1 MDADQVAHMLELE
14 DRLSKIRK
22 QATSKLENQKHIAII
37 LTAVEDNIEG
47 HDTND
52 TSKNI
57 ISYMVAFMSLLDQA
71 IDKDTHNIIDLQLA
85 TAATYL
91 LDIIFQYSPKK
102 LLRSKF
108 SELLAKIAPCITD
121 EKAEPLLIRSAIGCL
136 ASLLVAQ
143 DAQAWN
149 NTHNLT
155 ITPMRGLQG
164 LLELSLD
171 PRPKIRKRALEALH
185 KILENPPVAPTAEHV
200 ASTTISVFAINQLTD
215 VLNELN
221 GLSNKQLKNQTVKD
235 DINSKVIK
243 CLRLVSTVV
252 TSGQWPTGQI
262 EPLCDMLLDVTK
274 SSDQYLVSTSFECF
288 EKLFNSM
295 AESTVSAGLAE
306 DKYVKV
312 IDTIFQL
319 RPSNNDT
326 HLVGSWIA
334 VVVKGMSTYAVGSP
348 MNAMAKIP
356 EVFELMSIYLQSEN
370 KEISFSASQCLIAVL
385 TQAIKDEILLTP
397 EQSQNNISKKDAKL
411 VTNVINSLSETFCEF
426 LTVRYTNCTKE
437 ILNILAAAYKKL
449 RFRAHPALD
458 KPLQIVDSWRVNEK
472 QETMELV
479 SEIELVIGNAVSA
492 IGPDIVLKTLPL
504 NLNNE
509 IPDQP
514 GRAWLLPLLRDYTR
528 NAKLSI
534 FITDLLPAA
543 KDFESRLDSF
553 PKESVQLRIYQT
565 IIDQIWST
573 LPHFAELP
581 TDLMESFT
589 DEFASDLCSLLYS
602 NTDLRTVICHTL
614 KMLVESN
621 LMYSE
626 GALQDDIILQATFPV
641 EESKKNLEYLKTK
654 SVNILAVLF
663 NIFTQT
669 ASNLRGYIL
678 DTIESYLKIS
688 SPEDVEKMFNN
699 VCGLLKNS
707 MEKEAASNDGSSNN
721 SNNNKPQLTATLLD
735 IVVNMVRYLPAKC
748 YGPLFMIFD
757 QTVNSNDTL
766 IQKRAYRI
774 ISKLSE
780 ISLGEDAIS
789 NYLSEIE
796 SILLRN
802 SNSVHTSARSGRLA
816 AIKTVINLL
825 PPDHMNFIV
834 QVSAEI
840 ILATKDVNEKTR
852 GLAFEILI
860 LMAERMQNGGSIDM
874 GDGNVQVASLS
885 EFFKIISAGLIGES
899 QHMVS
904 STITAFACLMFE
916 FKDSLPAD
924 NVLDI
929 YDTIELYLTSNSVEI
944 AKSAIG
950 FTKVCILGLP
960 EEMMRPKV
968 PALIP
973 KLLRW
978 SHEHTGHFKA
988 KVKHIIERLIRRFGY
1003 EYVEANFPEDDLK
1016 LLTNIRKTRNRNKR
1030 KDANGTNDETTL
1042 PTAKGPKFMSA
1053 FDEAVYASSDNEDE
1067 GDDNEVNHKKTK
1079 QYIIEKSDG
1088 NPLDLLDADT
1098 LAHISST
1105 RPKKFNKKDQKKK
1118 LLSDD
1123 AFAFDDEGKLIVKG
1137 KKNGAAN
1144 DDDDPIKNMTS
1155 GINAYLEA
1163 VKSGPVRGQKNK
1175 LKFKKG
1181 KRDEDNFS
1189 DDESTPKRNV
1199 GRNKIGKN
1207 FKKGGKFKSR
1217 RRL

>member
-14 DRLSKIRK
+14 DKLSKIRH

-37 LTAVEDNIEG
+37 LTAVEENIEG

-57 ISYMVAFMSLLDQA
+57 ISYMVAFMSLLDQS
-71 IDKDTHNIIDLQLA
+71 IDNDTHNIIDLQLT

-91 LDIIFQYSPKK
+91 LDIIFQYAPKK

-171 PRPKIRKRALEALH
+171 PRPKIRKRSLEALH

-221 GLSNKQLKNQTVKD
+221 GLSSKQLKNQTVKD

-295 AESTVSAGLAE
+295 AESTVSTGLAE

-348 MNAMAKIP
+348 MNALVKVP
-356 EVFELMSIYLQSEN
+356 EVFELMSTYLQSEN

-385 TQAIKDEILLTP
+385 TDAIKDEIILSP
-397 EQSQNNISKKDAKL
+397 EQSQGSVSKKDFKT
-411 VTNVINSLSETFCEF
+411 VTKIINSLSEMFSEF

-437 ILNILAAAYKKL
+437 ILNILAAAYKKF
-449 RFRAHPALD
+449 RFRSHPALD
-458 KPLQIVDSWRVNEK
+458 KSLQIVDSWRVNEK
-472 QETMELV
+472 KEAMELV
-479 SEIELVIGNAVSA
+479 SEIDLVIGNAISA
-492 IGPDIVLKTLPL
+492 IGPDVVLQILPL

-509 IPDQP
+509 IKDQP

-528 NAKLSI
+528 HAKLSI
-534 FITDLLPAA
+534 FISDLLPAA
-543 KDFESRLDSF
+543 QVFESQLDSF

-581 TDLMESFT
+581 VDLRESFT
-589 DEFASDLCSLLYS
+589 DKFASDLCSLLYS
-602 NTDLRTVICHTL
+602 NTDLRTTICHAL

-621 LMYSE
+621 IMYSE
-626 GALQDDIILQATFPV
+626 GALQDDIILRAIFPV
-641 EESKKNLEYLKTK
+641 EESKKNLEYLTSK

-678 DTIESYLKIS
+678 DTIESYLKITT
-688 SPEDVEKMFNN
+688 PEDVEKTFNN

-707 MEKEAASNDGSSNN
+707 MEKEAAAKDGSNN
-721 SNNNKPQLTATLLD
+721 NNNNKPQLTATLLD
-735 IVVNMVRYLPAKC
+735 IIVIMVRYLPSNC

-757 QTVNSNDTL
+757 QTVNSDDTL

-780 ISLGEDAIS
+780 LSLGEEAIS
-789 NYLSEIE
+789 NYLTEIE
-796 SILLRN
+796 AILLRN

-816 AIKTVINLL
+816 AIKTVVNLL

-852 GLAFEILI
+852 DLAFEILI

-874 GDGNVQVASLS
+874 GEGNVQVASLA

-916 FKDSLPAD
+916 FKDSLAGD
-924 NVLDI
+924 IVLDI
-929 YDTIELYLTSNSVEI
+929 YDTVELYLTSNSREI

-950 FTKVCILGLP
+950 FAKVCILGLP

-1016 LLTNIRKTRNRNKR
+1016 LLTNIRKSRNRSKR
-1030 KDANGTNDETTL
+1030 KDADGTNEETTL

-1067 GDDNEVNHKKTK
+1067 DDEDGTNHKKSK
-1079 QYIIEKSDG
+1079 QYIIEKSGG

-1105 RPKKFNKKDQKKK
+1105 RPKKFNKKDHKKK
-1118 LLSDD
+1118 LLSDE

-1137 KKNGAAN
+1137 KKGGAA

-1163 VKSGPVRGQKNK
+1163 VKTGPVRGQKNK

-1181 KRDEDNFS
+1181 KKEDDNFS
-1189 DDESTPKRNV
+1189 DDESAPKRNV

>member
-1 MDADQVAHMLELE
+1 MDADQVAHYLELE
-14 DRLSKIRK
+14 DKLSKIR
-22 QATSKLENQKHIAII
+22 QQVTSKLENQKHIAII
-37 LTAVEDNIEG
+37 LTAVEENIEG

-52 TSKNI
+52 TSKNL
-57 ISYMVAFMSLLDQA
+57 ISYMIALMSLLDQA
-71 IDKDTHNIIDLQLA
+71 VDPETHAIKDLQLA
-85 TAATYL
+85 TSATYL
-91 LDIIFQYSPKK
+91 LDIIFQYSAKK

-108 SELLAKIAPCITD
+108 ADLLTKIAPCITD

-143 DAQAWN
+143 DTQAWN

-171 PRPKIRKRALEALH
+171 PRPKIRKRALEAIH

-200 ASTTISVFAINQLTD
+200 AAGTIAIFAINQLAD
-215 VLNELN
+215 VLNEYSN
-221 GLSNKQLKNQTVKD
+221 LSSRQLKAQTVKD
-235 DINSKVIK
+235 DINSKIIK
-243 CLRLVSTVV
+243 CLRLISTIVS
-252 TSGQWPTGQI
+252 SGQWPTTQI
-262 EPLCDMLLDVTK
+262 EPLCDMLLEVTK

-295 AESTVSAGLAE
+295 AESTVATGLAE
-306 DKYVKV
+306 DKYLKV

-319 RPSNNDT
+319 KPSNNDT

-334 VVVKGMSTYAVGSP
+334 VIVKGMSTYAVGSP
-348 MNAMAKIP
+348 VNAMAKIP
-356 EVFELMSIYLQSEN
+356 EVFELMSIYLQSETM
-370 KEISFSASQCLIAVL
+370 EISFSASQCLIAVL
-385 TQAIKDEILLTP
+385 SQAVRDEILLLP
-397 EQSQNNISKKDAKL
+397 EQSNGNVTKKDSKI
-411 VTNVINSLSETFCEF
+411 VNNVINKLSDIFCEF

-437 ILNILAAAYKKL
+437 ILNILAAAFKKFK
-449 RFRAHPALD
+449 FRSHPSLD

-479 SEIELVIGNAVSA
+479 SEIELVIGSAITA
-492 IGPDIVLKTLPL
+492 IGPDVVLNILPL

-509 IPDQP
+509 IANQP
-514 GRAWLLPLLRDYTR
+514 GRAWLLPLLRGYTR

-534 FITDLLPAA
+534 FITDLLPVAR
-543 KDFESRLDSF
+543 DFESKLDSF

-581 TDLMESFT
+581 IDLKDSFT

-602 NTDLRTVICHTL
+602 NTELRTTICHAL

-621 LMYSE
+621 IMYSE
-626 GALQDDIILQATFPV
+626 GALADDIILQATFPV
-641 EESKKNLEYLKTK
+641 EESKKNLEYLTTK

-678 DTIESYLKIS
+678 ETIESYLKITT
-688 SPEDVEKMFNN
+688 PEDIEKTFNN

-707 MEKEAASNDGSSNN
+707 MDNEAAAAANEK
-721 SNNNKPQLTATLLD
+721 NNNKPQLTSTLLD
-735 IVVNMVRYLPAKC
+735 IIVTMVRYLPPKC
-748 YGPLFMIFD
+748 YGPLFMIFG

-780 ISLGEDAIS
+780 ISLGEDAITS
-789 NYLSEIE
+789 YLTDIE
-796 SILLRN
+796 NVLLQN

-816 AIKTVINLL
+816 AIKTVVNLL
-825 PPDHMNFIV
+825 PTDQMSFIV

-852 GLAFEILI
+852 DLAFEILI
-860 LMAERMQNGGSIDM
+860 LMAGRMQNGGSIDM
-874 GDGNVQVASLS
+874 GDGNMQVASLG

-916 FKDSLPAD
+916 FKDTLSSD
-924 NVLDI
+924 IVVDI
-929 YDTIELYLTSNSVEI
+929 YDTVELYLTSNSREI

-950 FTKVCILGLP
+950 FAKVCVLGMP
-960 EEMMRPKV
+960 EDIMKPKV
-968 PALIP
+968 PSLIP

-1016 LLTNIRKTRNRNKR
+1016 LLANIRKTRNRSKR
-1030 KDANGTNDETTL
+1030 KDADGTAVEGTL

-1053 FDEAVYASSDNEDE
+1053 FDEAVYASSDDEKEE
-1067 GDDNEVNHKKTK
+1067 GDDDENMRKKNK

-1137 KKNGAAN
+1137 KKGSATSGN
-1144 DDDDPIKNMTS
+1144 DEDPIANMTS

-1181 KRDEDNFS
+1181 NKEEDNFS
-1189 DDESTPKRNV
+1189 DDESMPKRNV

-1217 RRL
+1217 RKL

>member
-1 MDADQVAHMLELE
+1 MDADQVAHYLELE
-14 DRLSKIRK
+14 DKLSKIR
-22 QATSKLENQKHIAII
+22 QQVTSKLENQKHIAII
-37 LTAVEDNIEG
+37 LTAVEENIEG

-52 TSKNI
+52 TSKNL
-57 ISYMVAFMSLLDQA
+57 ISYMIALMSLLDQA
-71 IDKDTHNIIDLQLA
+71 VDPETHIIKDLQLA
-85 TAATYL
+85 TSATYL
-91 LDIIFQYSPKK
+91 LDIIFQYSSKK

-108 SELLAKIAPCITD
+108 ADLLTKIAPCITD

-143 DAQAWN
+143 DTQAWN
-149 NTHNLT
+149 NTQNLT

-171 PRPKIRKRALEALH
+171 PRPKIRKRSLEAIH
-185 KILENPPVAPTAEHV
+185 KILQNPPVAPTAEHV
-200 ASTTISVFAINQLTD
+200 AAGTIAIFAINQLAD
-215 VLNELN
+215 VLNEYSN
-221 GLSNKQLKNQTVKD
+221 LSSRQLKAQTVKD
-235 DINSKVIK
+235 DINSKIIK
-243 CLRLVSTVV
+243 CLRLISTIVS
-252 TSGQWPTGQI
+252 SGQWPTTQI
-262 EPLCDMLLDVTK
+262 EPLCDMLLEVTK

-295 AESTVSAGLAE
+295 AESTVAAGLAE
-306 DKYVKV
+306 DKYLKV

-319 RPSNNDT
+319 KPSNNDT

-334 VVVKGMSTYAVGSP
+334 VIVKGMSTYAVGSP
-348 MNAMAKIP
+348 INAMAKIP
-356 EVFELMSIYLQSEN
+356 EVFELMSIYLQSETM
-370 KEISFSASQCLIAVL
+370 EISFSASQCLIAVL
-385 TQAIKDEILLTP
+385 SQAVRDEILLLP
-397 EQSQNNISKKDAKL
+397 EQSNGNVSNKDSKI
-411 VTNVINSLSETFCEF
+411 VNNVINKLSETFCEF

-437 ILNILAAAYKKL
+437 ILNILAAA
-449 RFRAHPALD
+449 FRKFKFRSHPALD

-479 SEIELVIGNAVSA
+479 SEIELVIGSAITA
-492 IGPDIVLKTLPL
+492 IGPDVVLNILPL

-509 IPDQP
+509 IANQP

-534 FITDLLPAA
+534 FITDLLPVA
-543 KDFESRLDSF
+543 KDFESKLDSF

-581 TDLMESFT
+581 IDLRDSFT

-602 NTDLRTVICHTL
+602 NTELRTTICHAL

-621 LMYSE
+621 IMYSE
-626 GALQDDIILQATFPV
+626 GALADDIILQATFPV
-641 EESKKNLEYLKTK
+641 EESKKNLEYLTTK

-678 DTIESYLKIS
+678 ETIESYLKITT
-688 SPEDVEKMFNN
+688 PEDIEKTFNN

-707 MEKEAASNDGSSNN
+707 MDNEAAAAGNEK
-721 SNNNKPQLTATLLD
+721 NNNKPQLTSTLLD
-735 IVVNMVRYLPAKC
+735 IIVTMVRYLPPKC
-748 YGPLFMIFD
+748 YGPLFMIFG
-757 QTVNSNDTL
+757 QTVNSSDTL

-780 ISLGEDAIS
+780 ISLGEDAITS
-789 NYLSEIE
+789 YLTDIE
-796 SILLRN
+796 NVLLQN

-816 AIKTVINLL
+816 AIKTVVNLL
-825 PPDHMNFIV
+825 PTDQMSFIV

-852 GLAFEILI
+852 DLAFEILI
-860 LMAERMQNGGSIDM
+860 LMAGRMQNGGSIDM
-874 GDGNVQVASLS
+874 GDGNIQVASLG

-916 FKDSLPAD
+916 FKDSLSSD
-924 NVLDI
+924 IIVDI
-929 YDTIELYLTSNSVEI
+929 YDTVELYLTSNSREI

-950 FTKVCILGLP
+950 FAKVCVLGMP
-960 EEMMRPKV
+960 EDIMKPKV
-968 PALIP
+968 PSLIP

-1016 LLTNIRKTRNRNKR
+1016 LLANIRKTRNRSKR
-1030 KDANGTNDETTL
+1030 KDADGTAVETTL
-1042 PTAKGPKFMSA
+1042 PTTKGPKFMSA
-1053 FDEAVYASSDNEDE
+1053 FDEAVYASSDDENEE
-1067 GDDNEVNHKKTK
+1067 GDDDENMHKKNK

-1137 KKNGAAN
+1137 KKGSAAAGN
-1144 DDDDPIKNMTS
+1144 DDDPIASMTS

-1181 KRDEDNFS
+1181 NKDEDNLS
-1189 DDESTPKRNV
+1189 DDESMPKRNV

-1217 RRL
+1217 RKL

>member
-1 MDADQVAHMLELE
+1 MDADQVAHYLELE
-14 DRLSKIRK
+14 DKLSKIR
-22 QATSKLENQKHIAII
+22 QQVTSKLENQKHIAII
-37 LTAVEDNIEG
+37 LTAVEENIEG

-52 TSKNI
+52 TSKNL
-57 ISYMVAFMSLLDQA
+57 ISYMIALMSLLDQA
-71 IDKDTHNIIDLQLA
+71 VDPETHIIKDLQLA
-85 TAATYL
+85 TSATYL
-91 LDIIFQYSPKK
+91 LDIIFQYSSKK

-108 SELLAKIAPCITD
+108 ADLLTKIAPCITD

-143 DAQAWN
+143 DTQAWN
-149 NTHNLT
+149 NTQNLT

-171 PRPKIRKRALEALH
+171 PRPKIRKRSLEAIH
-185 KILENPPVAPTAEHV
+185 KILQNPPVAPTAEHV
-200 ASTTISVFAINQLTD
+200 AAGTIAIFAINQLAD
-215 VLNELN
+215 VLNEYSN
-221 GLSNKQLKNQTVKD
+221 LSSRQLKAQTVKD
-235 DINSKVIK
+235 DINSKIIK
-243 CLRLVSTVV
+243 CLRLISTIVS
-252 TSGQWPTGQI
+252 SGQWPTTQI
-262 EPLCDMLLDVTK
+262 EPLCDMLLEVTK

-295 AESTVSAGLAE
+295 AESTVAAGLAE
-306 DKYVKV
+306 DKYLKV

-319 RPSNNDT
+319 KPSNNDT

-334 VVVKGMSTYAVGSP
+334 VIVKGMSTYAVGSP
-348 MNAMAKIP
+348 INAMAKIP
-356 EVFELMSIYLQSEN
+356 EVFELMSIYLQSGTM
-370 KEISFSASQCLIAVL
+370 EISFSASQCLIAVL
-385 TQAIKDEILLTP
+385 SQAVRDEILLLP
-397 EQSQNNISKKDAKL
+397 EQSNGNVSNKDSKI
-411 VTNVINSLSETFCEF
+411 VNNVINKLSETFCEF

-437 ILNILAAAYKKL
+437 ILNILAAA
-449 RFRAHPALD
+449 FRKFKFRSHPALD

-479 SEIELVIGNAVSA
+479 SEIELVIGSAITA
-492 IGPDIVLKTLPL
+492 IGPDVVLNILPL

-509 IPDQP
+509 IANQP

-534 FITDLLPAA
+534 FITDLLPVA
-543 KDFESRLDSF
+543 KDFESKLDSF

-581 TDLMESFT
+581 IDLRDSFT

-602 NTDLRTVICHTL
+602 NTELRTTICHAL

-621 LMYSE
+621 IMYSE
-626 GALQDDIILQATFPV
+626 GALADDIILQATFPV
-641 EESKKNLEYLKTK
+641 EESKKNLEYLTTK

-678 DTIESYLKIS
+678 ETIESYLKITT
-688 SPEDVEKMFNN
+688 PEDIEKTFNN

-707 MEKEAASNDGSSNN
+707 MDNEAAAAGNEK
-721 SNNNKPQLTATLLD
+721 NNNKPQLTSTLLD
-735 IVVNMVRYLPAKC
+735 IIVTMVRYLPPKC
-748 YGPLFMIFD
+748 YGPLFMIFG
-757 QTVNSNDTL
+757 QTVNSSDTL

-780 ISLGEDAIS
+780 ISLGEDAITS
-789 NYLSEIE
+789 YLTDIE
-796 SILLRN
+796 NVLLQN

-816 AIKTVINLL
+816 AIKTVVNLL
-825 PPDHMNFIV
+825 PTDQMSFIV

-852 GLAFEILI
+852 DLAFEILI
-860 LMAERMQNGGSIDM
+860 LMAGRMQNGGSIDM
-874 GDGNVQVASLS
+874 GDGNIQVASLG

-916 FKDSLPAD
+916 FKDSLSSD
-924 NVLDI
+924 IIVDI
-929 YDTIELYLTSNSVEI
+929 YDTVELYLTSNSREI

-950 FTKVCILGLP
+950 FAKVCVLGMP
-960 EEMMRPKV
+960 EDIMKPKV
-968 PALIP
+968 PSLIP

-1016 LLTNIRKTRNRNKR
+1016 LLANIRKTRNRSKR
-1030 KDANGTNDETTL
+1030 KDADGTAVETTL
-1042 PTAKGPKFMSA
+1042 PTTKGPKFMSA
-1053 FDEAVYASSDNEDE
+1053 FDEAVYASSDDENEE
-1067 GDDNEVNHKKTK
+1067 GDDDENMHKKNK

-1137 KKNGAAN
+1137 KKGSAAAGN
-1144 DDDDPIKNMTS
+1144 DDDPIASMTS

-1181 KRDEDNFS
+1181 NKDEDNLS
-1189 DDESTPKRNV
+1189 DDESMPKRNV

-1217 RRL
+1217 RKL